1 MVEIARRDEGGL
13 VVVIGGGIT
22 GLAAA
27 HRLIECQSASGLKA
41 RVVVLEAAERAGGLI
56 RTERHGDYLLEAGPD
71 AIVTQKPAGLAL
83 CTRLGLGGE
92 LCELG
97 GARAGA
103 QILHRGRLHDVPQGF
118 LMMAP
123 TRIAPVLASS
133 LFTWS
138 GKLRM
143 LAEPLVRRRRADCDD
158 ESLASFVRRRF
169 GREVLERVA
178 EPVIASLFTADAE
191 RLSLR
196 MTMPRFLDL
205 EAEAGSVTSG
215 LRRAA
220 RAKARASVF
229 GHGTGKG
236 GFVAFR
242 AGTSRIVEAIALRL
256 PDGCVRTDT
265 RVASVAASPAGGWV
279 VRRQSGEPLRADAVI
294 FACPGE
300 DAARALNAHDEVLA
314 AELSRL
320 RYASCATVNVAYR
333 KSEVGA
339 RLSGFGFFAPRGENA
354 PILACSYVTEKFEGR
369 APEGFAVFRAFLGG
383 ATRPG
388 ALDAGDD
395 ALIRET
401 HETLSRVLAISS
413 APAFTKVYRSERAMP
428 QFDVDARE
436 TIASIDRRAS
446 AHPGLFLAGSV
457 AGAFGLPDCIRS
469 GEQSAER
476 AAAFLASDQRSV
488 SLATTVPGS
497 SGWAANQ
504 ANQNA

>member
-1 MVEIARRDEGGL
+1 MAAIEQKDERGL

-27 HRLIECQSASGLKA
+27 HRLIERGPSGGPNP
-41 RVVVLEAAERAGGLI
+41 RVVVLEAADRAGGLI
-56 RTERHGDYLLEAGPD
+56 RTERHGEYVLEGGPD

-83 CTRLGLGGE
+83 CTRLGLGSE

-97 GARAGA
+97 GARSGA
-103 QILHRGRLHDVPQGF
+103 QILHRGRLYAVPQGF

-123 TRIAPVLASS
+123 TRIGPVLASS
-133 LFTWS
+133 LFSWS

-143 LAEPLVRRRRADCDD
+143 LCEPFVKRRGGDCDD

-178 EPVIASLFTADAE
+178 EPVIASLFTADAD

-205 EAEAGSVTSG
+205 EAEEGSVTAG

-220 RAKARASVF
+220 RAKARGGPF
-229 GHGTGKG
+229 GHGTGKS
-236 GFVAFR
+236 GFVALR
-242 AGTSRIVEAIALRL
+242 GGTSRIVEAILARL
-256 PDGCVRTDT
+256 PDGCVRTGA
-265 RVASVAASPAGGWV
+265 RVEAVAASPSGGWV
-279 VRRQSGEPLRADAVI
+279 LRLADGEALRADAVV
-294 FACPGE
+294 FACSGE
-300 DAARALNAHDEVLA
+300 EAARALRAHDEVLA
-314 AELSRL
+314 GELSRL

-333 KSEVGA
+333 KEDVAA
-339 RLSGFGFFAPRGENA
+339 RLQGFGFFVPRGENA

-369 APEGFAVFRAFLGG
+369 APEGSLVFRAFLGG
-383 ATRPG
+383 ATRPD
-388 ALDAGDD
+388 ALDGSDD

-401 HETLSRVLAISS
+401 HETLSRVLQISG
-413 APAFTKVYRSERAMP
+413 APVFAKVYRSERAMP
-428 QFDVDARE
+428 QFDVEAKAS
-436 TIASIDRRAS
+436 IASIDRRAGTS
-446 AHPGLFLAGSV
+446 PGLFLAGSV

-476 AAAFLASDQRSV
+476 AAAFLAYDQRSV
-488 SLATTVPGS
+488 ALATTVPGS
-497 SGWAANQ
+497 SAWVANQ